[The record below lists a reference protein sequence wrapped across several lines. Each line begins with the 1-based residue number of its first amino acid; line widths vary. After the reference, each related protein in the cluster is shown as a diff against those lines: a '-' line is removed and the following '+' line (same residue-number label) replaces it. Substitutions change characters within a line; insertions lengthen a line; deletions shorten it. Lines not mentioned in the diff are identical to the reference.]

1 MIRTPLSLA
10 LAAALLCA
18 APLAAVAKLPPLSP
32 EAKAKADETKAKTAH
47 TDKVAA
53 YKLCQSMD
61 RTAAHYFKTAK
72 ASGKDVKPATETP
85 ACADPG
91 PFVYTP
97 PESKPIE
104 AAGAHSP
111 AGTASTPP
119 STTQPAASAQPTIKK
134 P

>member
-1 MIRTPLSLA
+1 MTRTPLSLA

-32 EAKAKADETKAKTAH
+32 EAKAKADEAKAKSAH
-47 TDKVAA
+47 GDKVAA
-53 YKLCQSMD
+53 FKLCQSMD

-72 ASGKDVKPATETP
+72 ASGKDTQPPVATP
-85 ACADPG
+85 ACTDPG

-111 AGTASTPP
+111 TQTAATPP
-119 STTQPAASAQPTIKK
+119 STKQPAASAQAAKK

>member
-32 EAKAKADETKAKTAH
+32 EAKAKADEAKAKTAW

-61 RTAAHYFKTAK
+61 RTAAQYFKNAK
-72 ASGKDVKPATETP
+72 ASGKDVQPPVATP

-91 PFVYTP
+91 PFAYTP

-111 AGTASTPP
+111 PGNASTPP
-119 STTQPAASAQPTIKK
+119 STTQPAASAQPTQKK
-134 P
+134 